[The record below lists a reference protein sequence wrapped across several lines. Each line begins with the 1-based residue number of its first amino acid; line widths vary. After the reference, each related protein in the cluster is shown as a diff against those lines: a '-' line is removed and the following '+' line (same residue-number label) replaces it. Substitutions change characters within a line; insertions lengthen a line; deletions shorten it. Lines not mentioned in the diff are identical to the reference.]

1 MGHLIYDLEIG
12 APTKNKILKQTNI
25 YGFLQESNRTMDYLR
40 GSSEANETYG
50 KARPLQQRSRRWYK
64 SGGLQLYLKLP
75 FAVTEADEATAQPAA
90 KRQRAT
96 WRLRNSTQGL
106 SNVYGTIRT

>member
-50 KARPLQQRSRRWYK
+50 KARSLQQRSRRVVQKWRTTA
-64 SGGLQLYLKLP
+64 LL
-75 FAVTEADEATAQPAA
+75 EATFC
-90 KRQRAT
+90 
-96 WRLRNSTQGL
+96 SD
-106 SNVYGTIRT
+106 